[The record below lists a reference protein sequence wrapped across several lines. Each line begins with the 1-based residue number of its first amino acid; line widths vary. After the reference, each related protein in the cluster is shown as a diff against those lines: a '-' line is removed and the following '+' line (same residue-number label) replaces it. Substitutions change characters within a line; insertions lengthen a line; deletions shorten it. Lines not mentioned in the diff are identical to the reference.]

1 MTSSDP
7 TNDSASR
14 HLVVIAQP
22 DMSEVD
28 EFVALFA
35 DEPSVSVDVITTESP
50 DDVDAAI
57 VTAAEHGADS
67 VASVGGD
74 GAINIVAAALLN
86 AGSDMRLA
94 PVPAGT
100 VNLATQVFG
109 LADAQA
115 TADAVIDGRSRAI
128 DVGETEQGIFVLNAS
143 TGFDA
148 AVIDDADDHSDAR
161 FGQLS
166 FLRAGLRRL
175 RRESGAQVRVEVD
188 GEVVFDGRAMSVI
201 VMNVGQRVSDSL
213 YVAPDAEPDDGVLD
227 ILVVRADTVRRMA
240 STVWRLVKRREV
252 ADRDALR
259 SRGSQVR
266 VEWATEVASQRDGDA
281 DDPIRSLTTTCRP
294 GVLRIHHG

>member
-1 MTSSDP
+1 MTSSDL
-7 TNDSASR
+7 TNDGASR

-22 DMSEVD
+22 DMVEVD
-28 EFVALFA
+28 EFVNLFA
-35 DEPSVSVDVITTESP
+35 DEPTVSVDVITTQSP
-50 DDVDAAI
+50 DDVDAA
-57 VTAAEHGADS
+57 TAEAAAQGADS

-74 GAINIVAAALLN
+74 GAINIVASALVR
-86 AGSDMRLA
+86 AGSDMVLA

-100 VNLATQVFG
+100 VNLATQVLG

-115 TADAVIDGRSRAI
+115 TADAVIAGRSRSI

-175 RRESGAQVRVEVD
+175 RRESGVHVRVESD
-188 GEVVFDGRAMSVI
+188 GDVTFDGRAMSVI

-213 YVAPDAEPDDGVLD
+213 YVAPDAQPNDGVLD
-227 ILVVRADTVRRMA
+227 VVIVRADTVRRMA
-240 STVWRLVKRREV
+240 ATVWRLVRRREV
-252 ADRDALR
+252 PDRDAVR
-259 SRGSQVR
+259 AQGCKVR
-266 VEWATEVASQRDGDA
+266 VDWANEVASQRDGDA
-281 DDPIRSLTTTCRP
+281 DDPIRTLTATCRP